1 MCRFNSFDSKLI
13 LLVSLFFCNN
23 INRFMLFT
31 LDQKMLQS
39 FLILFSLHCL
49 FNVISFIKF
58 KLFDLNF
65 FENEVFFF
73 LIIMESLFVLELSS
87 QFLEVDSSLSHGFFL
102 FFSSLSFSL
111 FGFLSKL
118 LDFSLSFSKFFSQS
132 S

>member
-1 MCRFNSFDSKLI
+1 
-13 LLVSLFFCNN
+13 
-23 INRFMLFT
+23 MLFT

-39 FLILFSLHCL
+39 LLILFSLHCL

-87 QFLEVDSSLSHGFFL
+87 QFLEVDSSLSHGFLL

-111 FGFLSKL
+111 FGFFSEL